1 MQLTLFTDY
10 SLRVLM
16 YLGLRE
22 PNAVVT
28 VQEMSDAYGI
38 SRHYLMKVAN
48 DLAKHGW
55 VDATRGRS
63 GGISLAVD
71 LRGLTLG
78 QVVRT
83 TEPHVG
89 VLDCVN
95 RVESDCPIHAP
106 CRLRGVFAE
115 AQREFERV
123 LDRYTVADLLESD
136 RALRIRLSIADRPS
150 NGSSNGPSSSSSSG
164 SLY

>member
-10 SLRVLM
+10 ALRVLM

-28 VQEMSDAYGI
+28 VQEMSEAYGI

-48 DLAKHGW
+48 ELAKHGW

-95 RVESDCPIHAP
+95 RAESDCPIHAP
-106 CRLRGVFAE
+106 CRMRGVLAE

-136 RALRIRLSIADRPS
+136 RALRIRLIIPER
-150 NGSSNGPSSSSSSG
+150 NTT
-164 SLY
+164 